1 VNVITFYANY
11 VTAPFYNITTFVAL
25 LILIHD
31 FKMSIMAVLISK
43 EQTNMFSYE
52 NNNGIENQKNII
64 IHLEEAIKHH
74 QKAASYLETGN
85 LHEAQISTIKANGQ
99 TEHALMGQKE
109 IIKKYY

>member
-1 VNVITFYANY
+1 MSYLICTKCKRYYKLQPGEYPEDFMDRCACGGKLIYSDTN
-11 VTAPFYNITTFVAL
+11 L
-25 LILIHD
+25 L
-31 FKMSIMAVLISK
+31 SSK
-43 EQTNMFSYE
+43 KTH
-52 NNNGIENQKNII
+52 GPKNII

-85 LHEAQISTIKANGQ
+85 LHEAQICTIKANGQ